1 MRWSQIF
8 IPTLREAPA
17 EAEVPSHILL
27 LRGGYIRQLASGIY
41 SYLPLA
47 QRVMLKI
54 TRIIRDELDRMGAQE
69 FALPALHPAEIW
81 QESGRWE
88 GMGPNMFR
96 LKDRSDRD
104 MCLGMTHEEVFA
116 SIARNELRSYRQL
129 PQIWYQIQ
137 TKFRDEPRPKSGLL
151 RVRQFTMKD
160 SYSFDIDWEGLDL
173 SYRKHY
179 DLYCR
184 IYDRCGLRY
193 RVVEASSGMMGGSQ
207 SHEFM
212 VLTEAGEDMVVYC
225 TCGYAAN
232 LEKATSELEPFEDE
246 AGPDTPQRVAT
257 PDQRTIDD
265 ITRFLG
271 IPASQQI
278 KSLIY
283 RFGGQSLLVL
293 VRGDHQLNEA
303 KLHAVLGGEARPA
316 RPEEIL
322 AVAGADA
329 GSLGPVEVAGL
340 RILSDHALRGRGNLT
355 CGANQNDFHL
365 SGVTPGR
372 DYQAEYFDLRLV
384 QAGEACPRC
393 RSPLNI
399 HKALEVGHIFKLGTK
414 YSESLGATVL
424 NSQGRE
430 VPLVMGSYGI
440 GVERILAAA
449 VESGHDDDGIIW
461 PRSIAPFDCL
471 ICVVSAK
478 DGAVVQ
484 EAEKAYR
491 ELQELGVEV
500 LLDDRKERPGVKFKD
515 ADLVGIPYRINFGS
529 RKLALGKVEWVE
541 RATGM
546 VTEIDLVNLVSHV
559 RTLLLADGCPAGR
572 GPNLPETI
580 EGYPQRPKKEIHEGP
595 LRTTKGH

>member
-1 MRWSQIF
+1 MRWSQMF
-8 IPTLREAPA
+8 IPTLREVPA

-96 LKDRSDRD
+96 LRDRSDRD
-104 MCLGMTHEEVFA
+104 LCLGMTHEEVFA
-116 SIARNELRSYRQL
+116 SIARSELRSYRQL

-160 SYSFDIDWEGLDL
+160 SYSFDIDWKGLDH
-173 SYRKHY
+173 SYQKHY

-184 IYDRCGLRY
+184 IYDRCGIRY
-193 RVVEASSGMMGGSQ
+193 QVVEASSGMMGGTQ

-212 VLTEAGEDMVVYC
+212 VLTEAGEDMIAYC
-225 TCGYAAN
+225 ACGYAAN
-232 LEKATSELEPFEDE
+232 LEQATSELVPLVDE
-246 AGPDTPQRVAT
+246 AGSDTPQRVAT
-257 PDQRTIDD
+257 PGQKTIED
-265 ITRFLG
+265 IVGFLG
-271 IPASQQI
+271 VPASHQI
-278 KSLIY
+278 KSLVY
-283 RFGGQSLLVL
+283 RFGDESLLVL

-303 KLHAVLGGEARPA
+303 KLQSTLGGEARPA
-316 RPEEIL
+316 QPQEIQ
-322 AVAGADA
+322 AIMGADA
-329 GSLGPVEVAGL
+329 GSLGPVKASGL
-340 RILSDHALRGRGNLT
+340 RILSDHTLNGRKNLT

-372 DYQAEYFDLRLV
+372 DYQAEYFDLRVV
-384 QAGEACPRC
+384 QAGEACPQC

-399 HKALEVGHIFKLGTK
+399 QKALEVGHIFKLGTK
-414 YSESLGATVL
+414 YSESLGARVL
-424 NSQGRE
+424 NPQGRE
-430 VPLVMGSYGI
+430 VPIVMGSYGI

-449 VESGHDDDGIIW
+449 IESAHDADGIIW
-461 PRSIAPFDCL
+461 PLSIAPFDCL
-471 ICVVSAK
+471 ICVVNAK
-478 DGAVVQ
+478 DNSLVQ

-491 ELQELGVEV
+491 ELHSLGVDV
-500 LLDDRKERPGVKFKD
+500 LLDDRRERPGVKFKD

-529 RKLALGKVEWVE
+529 KKLALGKVEWVE
-541 RATGM
+541 RATRRSE
-546 VTEIDLVNLVSHV
+546 EIDLVDLIPHTRKV
-559 RTLLLADGCPAGR
+559 LAQEAAS
-572 GPNLPETI
+572 
-580 EGYPQRPKKEIHEGP
+580 
-595 LRTTKGH
+595 

>member
-1 MRWSQIF
+1 MRWSQMF

-17 EAEVPSHILL
+17 EAEAPSHILL

-96 LKDRSDRD
+96 LRDRSDRD
-104 MCLGMTHEEVFA
+104 LCLGMTHEEVFA

-160 SYSFDIDWEGLDL
+160 SYSFDINWEGLDV
-173 SYRKHY
+173 SYQKHY
-179 DLYCR
+179 ALYCR

-193 RVVEASSGMMGGSQ
+193 QVVEASSGMMGGSQ

-212 VLTEAGEDMVVYC
+212 VLTEAGEDMIAHC
-225 TCGYAAN
+225 ACGYAAN
-232 LEKATSELEPFEDE
+232 LEKATSELAPLVDE
-246 AGPDTPQRVAT
+246 AGPDTPRRIAT
-257 PDQRTIDD
+257 PGQKTIED
-265 ITRFLG
+265 IVRFLRV
-271 IPASQQI
+271 PASHQI
-278 KSLIY
+278 KSLVY
-283 RFGGQSLLVL
+283 RFGDESLLVL

-303 KLHAVLGGEARPA
+303 KLQSTLGGEARPA
-316 RPEEIL
+316 QPEEIQ
-322 AVAGADA
+322 AVMGADA
-329 GSLGPVEVAGL
+329 GSLGPVKASGL
-340 RILSDHALRGRGNLT
+340 RILSDHTLNGRKNLT

-372 DYQAEYFDLRLV
+372 DYQAEYFDLRVV
-384 QAGEACPRC
+384 QAGEACPQC
-393 RSPLNI
+393 QSPLNI
-399 HKALEVGHIFKLGTK
+399 QKALEVGHIFKLGTR

-424 NSQGRE
+424 NPQGRE
-430 VPLVMGSYGI
+430 VPVVMGSYGI

-449 VESGHDDDGIIW
+449 IERAHDADGIVW
-461 PRSIAPFDCL
+461 PLSIAPFDCL
-471 ICVVSAK
+471 LCVVNAK
-478 DGAVVQ
+478 DNSLVE
-484 EAEKAYR
+484 EAEKAYH
-491 ELQELGVEV
+491 ELRSLGVDV
-500 LLDDRKERPGVKFKD
+500 LLDDRGERPGVKFKD
-515 ADLVGIPYRINFGS
+515 ADLIGIPHRINFGS

-541 RATGM
+541 RATRKIEE
-546 VTEIDLVNLVSHV
+546 VDLIDLIPHARKRLTQEAAS
-559 RTLLLADGCPAGR
+559 
-572 GPNLPETI
+572 
-580 EGYPQRPKKEIHEGP
+580 
-595 LRTTKGH
+595 

>member
-1 MRWSQIF
+1 MRWSQMF
-8 IPTLREAPA
+8 IPTLREVPA

-96 LKDRSDRD
+96 LRDRSDRD
-104 MCLGMTHEEVFA
+104 LCLGMTHEEVFA
-116 SIARNELRSYRQL
+116 SIARSELRSYRQL

-160 SYSFDIDWEGLDL
+160 SYSFDIDWKGLDH
-173 SYRKHY
+173 SYQKHY

-184 IYDRCGLRY
+184 IYDRCGIRY
-193 RVVEASSGMMGGSQ
+193 QVVEANSGMMGGTQ

-212 VLTEAGEDMVVYC
+212 VLTEAGEDMIAYC
-225 TCGYAAN
+225 ACGYAAN
-232 LEKATSELEPFEDE
+232 LEQATSELVPLVDE
-246 AGPDTPQRVAT
+246 AGSDTPQRVAT
-257 PDQRTIDD
+257 PGQKTIED
-265 ITRFLG
+265 IVGFLG
-271 IPASQQI
+271 VPASHQI
-278 KSLIY
+278 KSLVY
-283 RFGGQSLLVL
+283 RFGDESLLVL

-303 KLHAVLGGEARPA
+303 KLQSTLGGEARPA
-316 RPEEIL
+316 QPQEIQ
-322 AVAGADA
+322 AIMGADA
-329 GSLGPVEVAGL
+329 GSLGPVKASGL
-340 RILSDHALRGRGNLT
+340 RILSDHTLNGRKNLT

-372 DYQAEYFDLRLV
+372 DYQAEYFDLRVV
-384 QAGEACPRC
+384 QAGEACPQC

-399 HKALEVGHIFKLGTK
+399 QKALEVGHIFKLGTK
-414 YSESLGATVL
+414 YSESLGARVL
-424 NSQGRE
+424 NPQGRE
-430 VPLVMGSYGI
+430 VPIVMGSYGI

-449 VESGHDDDGIIW
+449 IESAHDADGIIW
-461 PRSIAPFDCL
+461 PLSIAPFDCL
-471 ICVVSAK
+471 ICVVNAK
-478 DGAVVQ
+478 DNSLVQ

-491 ELQELGVEV
+491 ELHSLGVDV
-500 LLDDRKERPGVKFKD
+500 LLDDRRERPGVKFKD

-529 RKLALGKVEWVE
+529 KKLALGKVEWVE
-541 RATGM
+541 RATRRSE
-546 VTEIDLVNLVSHV
+546 EIDLVDLIPHTRKV
-559 RTLLLADGCPAGR
+559 LAQEAAS
-572 GPNLPETI
+572 
-580 EGYPQRPKKEIHEGP
+580 
-595 LRTTKGH
+595 

>member
-1 MRWSQIF
+1 MRWSQSF

-27 LRGGYIRQLASGIY
+27 LRGGYVRQLASGIY
-41 SYLPLA
+41 SFLPLA

-54 TRIIRDELDRMGAQE
+54 TRIVRDELDRMGAQE

-129 PQIWYQIQ
+129 PQIWYQVQ

-160 SYSFDIDWEGLDL
+160 SYSFDVDREGLDR

-184 IYDRCGLRY
+184 IYERCGLRY

-212 VLTEAGEDMVVYC
+212 VLTDAGEDLVVHC
-225 TCGYAAN
+225 ACGYAAN
-232 LEKATSELEPFEDE
+232 LEKATSEPEPVQDE
-246 AGPDTPQRVAT
+246 AGPETPQPVAT
-257 PDQRTIDD
+257 PGQKTIDE
-265 ITRFLG
+265 IAGFLG
-271 IPASQQI
+271 VAPSRQI

-283 RFGGQSLLVL
+283 RFGDQSLLVL

-303 KLHAVLGGEARPA
+303 KLHAVLGGEARAA
-316 RPEEIL
+316 RPEEIP
-322 AVAGADA
+322 AVAGAGA

-340 RILSDHALRGRGNLT
+340 RILSDHALKGRRNLT
-355 CGANQNDFHL
+355 CGANRNDFHL

-372 DYQAEYFDLRLV
+372 DYQAEYFDLREV

-393 RSPLNI
+393 GSPLKI
-399 HKALEVGHIFKLGTK
+399 HKALEVGHIFKLGTR
-414 YSESLGATVL
+414 YSESMGATVL

-430 VPLVMGSYGI
+430 VPVVMGSYGI

-449 VESGHDDDGIIW
+449 VESGHDDDGIVW
-461 PRSIAPFDCL
+461 PPSIAPFDCL
-471 ICVVSAK
+471 ICVVNAR
-478 DGAVVQ
+478 DGAVAQ

-491 ELQELGVEV
+491 TLQELGLEV
-500 LLDDRKERPGVKFKD
+500 LLDDRNERPGVKFKD

-529 RKLALGKVEWVE
+529 RKLAMGKVEWVE
-541 RATGM
+541 RASGKM
-546 VTEIDLVNLVSHV
+546 TEIDLVDLVP
-559 RTLLLADGCPAGR
+559 RARALLAQPVGGDPS
-572 GPNLPETI
+572 
-580 EGYPQRPKKEIHEGP
+580 
-595 LRTTKGH
+595 

>member
-1 MRWSQIF
+1 MRWSRSF

-27 LRGGYIRQLASGIY
+27 LRGGYVRQLASGIY
-41 SYLPLA
+41 SFLPLA

-88 GMGPNMFR
+88 AMGPNMFR
-96 LKDRSDRD
+96 LEDRSGRD

-129 PQIWYQIQ
+129 PQVWYQVQ

-160 SYSFDIDWEGLDL
+160 SYSFDVDWEGLDR

-193 RVVEASSGMMGGSQ
+193 RAVEASSGMMGGSQ

-225 TCGYAAN
+225 GCGYAAN
-232 LEKATSELEPFEDE
+232 LEKAASELEPVEDE
-246 AGPDTPQRVAT
+246 AGPETPLAVAT
-257 PDQRTIDD
+257 PGQKTIDD
-265 ITRFLG
+265 IAGFLG
-271 IPASQQI
+271 VPASRQI
-278 KSLIY
+278 KSLVY
-283 RFGGQSLLVL
+283 RFGDQSLLVL

-316 RPEEIL
+316 RPEEIP

-329 GSLGPVEVAGL
+329 GSLGPVKIAGL
-340 RILSDHALRGRGNLT
+340 RILSDHALQGRRNLT
-355 CGANQNDFHL
+355 CGANRNDFHL

-372 DYQAEYFDLRLV
+372 DYQAEYFDLREV
-384 QAGEACPRC
+384 QAGEACPQC

-399 HKALEVGHIFKLGTK
+399 RKALEVGHIFKLGTR
-414 YSESLGATVL
+414 YSESMGATVL
-424 NSQGRE
+424 NAQGRE
-430 VPLVMGSYGI
+430 VPVVMGSYGI

-471 ICVVSAK
+471 ICVVNAK
-478 DGAVVQ
+478 DSAVAE

-491 ELQELGVEV
+491 QLQELGVEV
-500 LLDDRKERPGVKFKD
+500 LLDDRNERPGVKFKD
-515 ADLVGIPYRINFGS
+515 ADLVGIPCRINFGS

-541 RATGM
+541 RATGEI
-546 VTEIDLVNLVSHV
+546 TEIDLADLVAHAG
-559 RTLLLADGCPAGR
+559 TLLLADGGPAAAESG
-572 GPNLPETI
+572 
-580 EGYPQRPKKEIHEGP
+580 
-595 LRTTKGH
+595 

>member
-1 MRWSQIF
+1 MRWSQCF

-17 EAEVPSHILL
+17 EAEVRSHILL

-54 TRIIRDELDRMGAQE
+54 TQIIRDELDRMGAQE

-104 MCLGMTHEEVFA
+104 MCLGMTHEEVIS
-116 SIARNELRSYRQL
+116 SIARDELRSYRQL

-160 SYSFDIDWEGLDL
+160 SYSFDSDWEGLDQ

-179 DLYCR
+179 NVYCR
-184 IYDRCGLRY
+184 IYDRCGLRHQ
-193 RVVEASSGMMGGSQ
+193 VVEASSGMMGGSQ

-225 TCGYAAN
+225 VCDYAAN
-232 LEKATSELEPFEDE
+232 LEKATSELEPVQDE
-246 AGPDTPQRVAT
+246 AGPESPRQLAT
-257 PDQRTIDD
+257 PGQKTIED
-265 ITRFLG
+265 IVGFLG
-271 IPASQQI
+271 VEAARQI
-278 KSLIY
+278 KSLVY
-283 RFGGQSLLVL
+283 RFGDQFLLVL

-303 KLHAVLGGEARPA
+303 KLNVVLGGEARPA
-316 RPEEIL
+316 QPKEIL
-322 AVAGADA
+322 EVVGADA
-329 GSLGPVEVAGL
+329 GSLGPVAVTGL
-340 RILSDHALRGRGNLT
+340 RILSDHALQGRRNLT
-355 CGANQNDFHL
+355 CGANRNDVHL
-365 SGVTPGR
+365 SGVTPER

-384 QAGEACPRC
+384 QAGEACPQC
-393 RSPLNI
+393 HSPLNI
-399 HKALEVGHIFKLGTK
+399 HKALEIGHIFKLGTK

-430 VPLVMGSYGI
+430 VPIVMGSYGI

-449 VESGHDDDGIIW
+449 VESGNDDDGIIW

-471 ICVVSAK
+471 ICVVNSK
-478 DGAVVQ
+478 DDAVVR
-484 EAEKAYR
+484 EAEKAYHK
-491 ELQELGVEV
+491 LQELGFEV
-500 LLDDRKERPGVKFKD
+500 LLDDRNERPGVKFKD

-529 RKLALGKVEWVE
+529 RQLALGKVEWVE
-541 RATGM
+541 RATRKI
-546 VTEIDLVNLVSHV
+546 TEIDLVDLVSQAQ
-559 RTLLLADGCPAGR
+559 TLLPVDRCLADA
-572 GPNLPETI
+572 ESA
-580 EGYPQRPKKEIHEGP
+580 
-595 LRTTKGH
+595 

>member
-1 MRWSQIF
+1 MRWSQSF

-27 LRGGYIRQLASGIY
+27 LRGGYVRQLASGIY
-41 SYLPLA
+41 SFLPLA

-104 MCLGMTHEEVFA
+104 LCLGMTHEEVFA

-160 SYSFDIDWEGLDL
+160 SYSFDVDREGLDR

-184 IYDRCGLRY
+184 IYERCGLRY

-212 VLTEAGEDMVVYC
+212 VLTDAGEDMVVYC
-225 TCGYAAN
+225 ACGYAAN
-232 LEKATSELEPFEDE
+232 LEKATSDLEPLEDE
-246 AGPDTPQRVAT
+246 AGPETPQPVAT
-257 PDQRTIDD
+257 PGQKTIDD
-265 ITRFLG
+265 IARFLG
-271 IPASQQI
+271 VPASRQI

-283 RFGGQSLLVL
+283 RFGNQSLLVL

-316 RPEEIL
+316 LPEEIP

-340 RILSDHALRGRGNLT
+340 RILSDHALQGRSNLT
-355 CGANQNDFHL
+355 CGANRNDFHL

-372 DYQAEYFDLRLV
+372 DYQAEYFDLRVV
-384 QAGEACPRC
+384 QAGEACARC
-393 RSPLNI
+393 GSSLKI
-399 HKALEVGHIFKLGTK
+399 HKALEVGHIFKLGTR
-414 YSESLGATVL
+414 YSESMGATVL

-430 VPLVMGSYGI
+430 VPVVMGSYGI

-471 ICVVSAK
+471 ICVVNAK
-478 DGAVVQ
+478 DGAVAQ

-491 ELQELGVEV
+491 KLQELGVEV

-529 RKLALGKVEWVE
+529 RKLAMGKVEWVE
-541 RATGM
+541 RATGTI
-546 VTEIDLVNLVSHV
+546 TEIDLADLVAQARS
-559 RTLLLADGCPAGR
+559 LLPADGCPAVAQSG
-572 GPNLPETI
+572 
-580 EGYPQRPKKEIHEGP
+580 
-595 LRTTKGH
+595 

>member
-27 LRGGYIRQLASGIY
+27 LRGGYVRQLASGIY

-47 QRVMLKI
+47 QRVVLKI

-160 SYSFDIDWEGLDL
+160 SYSFDVDWEGLDR

-212 VLTEAGEDMVVYC
+212 VLTDAGEDMVVHC
-225 TCGYAAN
+225 ACGYAAN
-232 LEKATSELEPFEDE
+232 LEKATAELEPLQDE
-246 AGPDTPQRVAT
+246 AGPDTPQPVPT
-257 PDQRTIDD
+257 PGQKTIDD
-265 ITRFLG
+265 ISRFLG
-271 IPASQQI
+271 IPASRQI

-283 RFGGQSLLVL
+283 RFGNQPLLVL

-303 KLHAVLGGEARPA
+303 KLHAVLGGEAHPA
-316 RPEEIL
+316 LPEEIP

-340 RILSDHALRGRGNLT
+340 RILSDHALHGRRNLT
-355 CGANQNDFHL
+355 CGANRNDFHL

-372 DYQAEYFDLRLV
+372 DYQAEYFDLRVV
-384 QAGEACPRC
+384 QAGEACARC
-393 RSPLNI
+393 RSPLSI
-399 HKALEVGHIFKLGTK
+399 HKALEVGHIFKLGT
-414 YSESLGATVL
+414 SAGRPEGASGGQVQGCRPGRDSLPDQFREPQAGHGKGGMGGTSYRKDHGSRSGQAELPCAKPAFGRRLSDSRIEPVNIPACRAEAFGHGAVT
-424 NSQGRE
+424 
-430 VPLVMGSYGI
+430 
-440 GVERILAAA
+440 GV
-449 VESGHDDDGIIW
+449 GW
-461 PRSIAPFDCL
+461 MTP
-471 ICVVSAK
+471 VVSMPARY
-478 DGAVVQ
+478 G
-484 EAEKAYR
+484 YSW
-491 ELQELGVEV
+491 
-500 LLDDRKERPGVKFKD
+500 ER
-515 ADLVGIPYRINFGS
+515 
-529 RKLALGKVEWVE
+529 
-541 RATGM
+541 
-546 VTEIDLVNLVSHV
+546 
-559 RTLLLADGCPAGR
+559 GR
-572 GPNLPETI
+572 DSIWTRLPE
-580 EGYPQRPKKEIHEGP
+580 
-595 LRTTKGH
+595 